1 MIGYRFWISAGTFL
15 IVPDHLL
22 NHFFDFLRYFIFPD
36 RGGIGQF
43 EWKKAC
49 TSRLNHDSTKFF
61 YLLCLLMVDV
71 LLCVCNALLSV
82 VVLRS
87 LPWDQIPSWNWSSTP
102 FQPFQ
107 PFQPFTHC
115 PFSRHLSERER
126 EGEVERFWYVLI
138 ILERSWRIV
147 TLVTVV
153 VSCCTPFGAFCSED
167 HDLLQHRLHANQ
179 LIFGRW
185 CCLLIPFWSDVGQM
199 LVIVGNWTTK
209 SRHQKINTNLMFN
222 TLAES
227 QSFWI
232 RNGKKVGN
240 SFGTQQIEF

>member
-126 EGEVERFWYVLI
+126 GRGWEVLI
-138 ILERSWRIV
+138 CFDNFGKIMTYSNISN
-147 TLVTVV
+147 
-153 VSCCTPFGAFCSED
+153 SCCIMLYPIWSF
-167 HDLLQHRLHANQ
+167 LQWGSWPSTTSPARKSADFWAMVLSFDSF
-179 LIFGRW
+179 LVR
-185 CCLLIPFWSDVGQM
+185 CWSDVG
-199 LVIVGNWTTK
+199 NCW
-209 SRHQKINTNLMFN
+209 
-222 TLAES
+222 
-227 QSFWI
+227 
-232 RNGKKVGN
+232 
-240 SFGTQQIEF
+240 